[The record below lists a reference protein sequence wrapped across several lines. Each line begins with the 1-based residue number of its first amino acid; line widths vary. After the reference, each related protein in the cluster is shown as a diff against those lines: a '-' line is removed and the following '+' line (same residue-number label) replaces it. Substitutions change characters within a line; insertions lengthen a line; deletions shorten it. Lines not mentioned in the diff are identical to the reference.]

1 MEMQKEEAKML
12 QWHPAFFAEI
22 QIELQEDAEHLIFEN
37 EHQLGTKP
45 KEIDVLIIKKDKGR
59 VIRKNIGRIFR
70 QHNIV
75 EYKSPLDYL
84 SIDDFYKVYGYTCFY
99 KSDTSQMEEL
109 TITLVTGKYPRKLIH
124 HLKTKLRYQ
133 VKKAESGIY
142 YVTGD
147 KIPIQIIVTKEL
159 TEAENLWLKSLTNE
173 LEQNETAEKLLEE
186 YSKNQANAL
195 YRSVMELIVRANKQK
210 FEEVKGMCD
219 ALRELMKDEIE
230 AEAKKLAEERINA
243 EVNRQ
248 VQERTKQSVEATE
261 KRINTLNL
269 ALSKAD
275 RIADIIKAAEDHD
288 YQQKLF
294 EEFGL

>member
-1 MEMQKEEAKML
+1 VYLFL
-12 QWHPAFFAEI
+12 QI
-22 QIELQEDAEHLIFEN
+22 
-37 EHQLGTKP
+37 
-45 KEIDVLIIKKDKGR
+45 
-59 VIRKNIGRIFR
+59 
-70 QHNIV
+70 
-75 EYKSPLDYL
+75 
-84 SIDDFYKVYGYTCFY
+84 
-99 KSDTSQMEEL
+99 
-109 TITLVTGKYPRKLIH
+109 
-124 HLKTKLRYQ
+124 RYQ
-133 VKKAESGIY
+133 SDGQHSDRRTYDYSGNRKVSTKIDAPLENNTEISSKKAESGIY
-142 YVTGD
+142 YITGD

-219 ALRELMKDEIE
+219 ALRELMKDEID
-230 AEAKKLAEERINA
+230 A
-243 EVNRQ
+243 EVNKRL
-248 VQERTKQSVEATE
+248 EIIKKESSEAVE

>member
-1 MEMQKEEAKML
+1 M
-12 QWHPAFFAEI
+12 
-22 QIELQEDAEHLIFEN
+22 D
-37 EHQLGTKP
+37 
-45 KEIDVLIIKKDKGR
+45 
-59 VIRKNIGRIFR
+59 
-70 QHNIV
+70 
-75 EYKSPLDYL
+75 
-84 SIDDFYKVYGYTCFY
+84 SIPI
-99 KSDTSQMEEL
+99 EEL
-109 TITLVTGKYPRKLIH
+109 TITLVTGKYPRKLMH

-219 ALRELMKDEIE
+219 ALRELMKDEID
-230 AEAKKLAEERINA
+230 A
-243 EVNRQ
+243 EVKRQ
-248 VQERTKQSVEATE
+248 VQERIDAEVNKKVQEKIDAEVDAQVKEKINAEVESAVEITKKESTKATE
-261 KRINTLNL
+261 KRINALII
-269 ALSKAD
+269 ALSKSD
-275 RIADIIKAAEDHD
+275 RMEDIIKAAKDHD
-288 YQQKLF
+288 YQQNLF
-294 EEFGL
+294 KEFGL

>member
-1 MEMQKEEAKML
+1 M
-12 QWHPAFFAEI
+12 
-22 QIELQEDAEHLIFEN
+22 D
-37 EHQLGTKP
+37 
-45 KEIDVLIIKKDKGR
+45 
-59 VIRKNIGRIFR
+59 
-70 QHNIV
+70 
-75 EYKSPLDYL
+75 
-84 SIDDFYKVYGYTCFY
+84 SIPI
-99 KSDTSQMEEL
+99 EEL

-186 YSKNQANAL
+186 CSKNQANAL

-219 ALRELMKDEIE
+219 ALRELMKDEID
-230 AEAKKLAEERINA
+230 A
-243 EVNRQ
+243 EVKRQ
-248 VQERTKQSVEATE
+248 VQERIDAEVNKKVQEKIDAEVDAQVKEKINAEVESAVEITKKESTKATE
-261 KRINTLNL
+261 KRINALII
-269 ALSKAD
+269 ALSKSD
-275 RIADIIKAAEDHD
+275 RMEDIIKAAKDHD
-288 YQQKLF
+288 YQQNLF
-294 EEFGL
+294 KEFGL

>member
-99 KSDTSQMEEL
+99 KSDTSQMDSIPIEEL
-109 TITLVTGKYPRKLIH
+109 TMTLVTGKYPRKLMY

-195 YRSVMELIVRANKQK
+195 
-210 FEEVKGMCD
+210 
-219 ALRELMKDEIE
+219 RELMKDEID
-230 AEAKKLAEERINA
+230 A
-243 EVNRQ
+243 EVKKQ
-248 VQERTKQSVEATE
+248 VQERIDAEVNKRLEITKKESSEAVE

>member
-1 MEMQKEEAKML
+1 MEMQKE
-12 QWHPAFFAEI
+12 
-22 QIELQEDAEHLIFEN
+22 
-37 EHQLGTKP
+37 
-45 KEIDVLIIKKDKGR
+45 EIDVLIIKKDKSR

-99 KSDTSQMEEL
+99 KSDTSQMDSIPIEEL
-109 TITLVTGKYPRKLIH
+109 TITLVTGKYPRKLMH

-219 ALRELMKDEIE
+219 ALRELMKDEID
-230 AEAKKLAEERINA
+230 A
-243 EVNRQ
+243 EVKKQ
-248 VQERTKQSVEATE
+248 VQERIDAEVNKRLEITKKESSEAVE

>member
-1 MEMQKEEAKML
+1 M
-12 QWHPAFFAEI
+12 
-22 QIELQEDAEHLIFEN
+22 D
-37 EHQLGTKP
+37 
-45 KEIDVLIIKKDKGR
+45 
-59 VIRKNIGRIFR
+59 
-70 QHNIV
+70 
-75 EYKSPLDYL
+75 
-84 SIDDFYKVYGYTCFY
+84 SIPI
-99 KSDTSQMEEL
+99 EEL

-186 YSKNQANAL
+186 YLKNQANAL

-219 ALRELMKDEIE
+219 ALRELMKDEID
-230 AEAKKLAEERINA
+230 A
-243 EVNRQ
+243 EVKRQ
-248 VQERTKQSVEATE
+248 VQERIDAEVNKKVQEKIDAEVDAQVKEKINAEVESAVEITKKESTKATE
-261 KRINTLNL
+261 KRINALII
-269 ALSKAD
+269 ALSKSD
-275 RIADIIKAAEDHD
+275 RMEDIIKAAKDHD
-288 YQQKLF
+288 YQQNLF
-294 EEFGL
+294 KEFGL

>member
-1 MEMQKEEAKML
+1 MKY
-12 QWHPAFFAEI
+12 
-22 QIELQEDAEHLIFEN
+22 LIHFKNRQTPVLSEN
-37 EHQLGTKP
+37 
-45 KEIDVLIIKKDKGR
+45 
-59 VIRKNIGRIFR
+59 
-70 QHNIV
+70 
-75 EYKSPLDYL
+75 S
-84 SIDDFYKVYGYTCFY
+84 CFY
-99 KSDTSQMEEL
+99 KSDTSQMDSIPIEEL

-219 ALRELMKDEIE
+219 ALRELMKDEID
-230 AEAKKLAEERINA
+230 AEVKKQVQEKINA
-243 EVNRQ
+243 EV
-248 VQERTKQSVEATE
+248 ESAEATE
-261 KRINTLNL
+261 KRINALII

-275 RIADIIKAAEDHD
+275 RMEDIIKAAKDHD
-288 YQQKLF
+288 YQQNLF
-294 EEFGL
+294 KEFGL

>member
-1 MEMQKEEAKML
+1 M
-12 QWHPAFFAEI
+12 
-22 QIELQEDAEHLIFEN
+22 D
-37 EHQLGTKP
+37 
-45 KEIDVLIIKKDKGR
+45 
-59 VIRKNIGRIFR
+59 
-70 QHNIV
+70 
-75 EYKSPLDYL
+75 
-84 SIDDFYKVYGYTCFY
+84 SIPI
-99 KSDTSQMEEL
+99 EEL

-219 ALRELMKDEIE
+219 SLRELMKDEID
-230 AEAKKLAEERINA
+230 AEVKKQVQEKINA
-243 EVNRQ
+243 EVESA
-248 VQERTKQSVEATE
+248 VEITKKESTKATE
-261 KRINTLNL
+261 KRINALII

-275 RIADIIKAAEDHD
+275 RMEDIIKAAKDHD
-288 YQQKLF
+288 YQQNLF
-294 EEFGL
+294 KEFGL

>member
-1 MEMQKEEAKML
+1 M
-12 QWHPAFFAEI
+12 
-22 QIELQEDAEHLIFEN
+22 D
-37 EHQLGTKP
+37 
-45 KEIDVLIIKKDKGR
+45 
-59 VIRKNIGRIFR
+59 
-70 QHNIV
+70 
-75 EYKSPLDYL
+75 
-84 SIDDFYKVYGYTCFY
+84 SIPI
-99 KSDTSQMEEL
+99 EEL
-109 TITLVTGKYPRKLIH
+109 TITRVTGKYPRKLMH

-219 ALRELMKDEIE
+219 ALRELMKDEID
-230 AEAKKLAEERINA
+230 A
-243 EVNRQ
+243 EVKRQ
-248 VQERTKQSVEATE
+248 VQERIDAEVNKKVQEKIDAEVDAQVKEKINAEVESAVEITKKESTKATE
-261 KRINTLNL
+261 KRINALII
-269 ALSKAD
+269 ALSKSD
-275 RIADIIKAAEDHD
+275 RMEDIIKAAKDHD
-288 YQQKLF
+288 YQQNLF
-294 EEFGL
+294 KEFGL

>member
-1 MEMQKEEAKML
+1 MKY
-12 QWHPAFFAEI
+12 
-22 QIELQEDAEHLIFEN
+22 LIHFKNRQTPVLSEN
-37 EHQLGTKP
+37 
-45 KEIDVLIIKKDKGR
+45 
-59 VIRKNIGRIFR
+59 
-70 QHNIV
+70 
-75 EYKSPLDYL
+75 S
-84 SIDDFYKVYGYTCFY
+84 CFY
-99 KSDTSQMEEL
+99 KSDTSQMDSIPIEEL

-219 ALRELMKDEIE
+219 ALRELMKDEID
-230 AEAKKLAEERINA
+230 A
-243 EVNRQ
+243 EVKRQ
-248 VQERTKQSVEATE
+248 VQERIDAEVNKKVQEKIDAEVDAHVEITKKESTKATE
-261 KRINTLNL
+261 KRINALII
-269 ALSKAD
+269 ALSKSD
-275 RIADIIKAAEDHD
+275 RMEDIIKAAKDHD
-288 YQQKLF
+288 YQQNLF
-294 EEFGL
+294 KEFGL

>member
-1 MEMQKEEAKML
+1 M
-12 QWHPAFFAEI
+12 
-22 QIELQEDAEHLIFEN
+22 D
-37 EHQLGTKP
+37 
-45 KEIDVLIIKKDKGR
+45 
-59 VIRKNIGRIFR
+59 
-70 QHNIV
+70 
-75 EYKSPLDYL
+75 
-84 SIDDFYKVYGYTCFY
+84 SIPI
-99 KSDTSQMEEL
+99 EEL

-219 ALRELMKDEIE
+219 ALRELMKDEID
-230 AEAKKLAEERINA
+230 AEVKKQVQERIDAEVNKKVQEKIDAEVDAQVKEKINA
-243 EVNRQ
+243 EVESA
-248 VQERTKQSVEATE
+248 VEITKKESTKATE
-261 KRINTLNL
+261 KRINALII
-269 ALSKAD
+269 ALSKSD
-275 RIADIIKAAEDHD
+275 RMEDIIKAAKDHD
-288 YQQKLF
+288 YQQNLF
-294 EEFGL
+294 KEFGL

>member
-1 MEMQKEEAKML
+1 M
-12 QWHPAFFAEI
+12 
-22 QIELQEDAEHLIFEN
+22 D
-37 EHQLGTKP
+37 
-45 KEIDVLIIKKDKGR
+45 
-59 VIRKNIGRIFR
+59 
-70 QHNIV
+70 
-75 EYKSPLDYL
+75 
-84 SIDDFYKVYGYTCFY
+84 SIPI
-99 KSDTSQMEEL
+99 EEL

-210 FEEVKGMCD
+210 FEKVKGMCD
-219 ALRELMKDEIE
+219 ALRELMKDEID
-230 AEAKKLAEERINA
+230 AEVKKQVQERIDAEVNKKVQEKIDAEVDAQVKEKINA
-243 EVNRQ
+243 EVESA
-248 VQERTKQSVEATE
+248 VEITKKESTKATE
-261 KRINTLNL
+261 KRINALII
-269 ALSKAD
+269 ALSKSD
-275 RIADIIKAAEDHD
+275 RMEDIIKAAKDHD
-288 YQQKLF
+288 YQQNLF
-294 EEFGL
+294 KEFGL